1 MNRIKKF
8 VAFVRSLSLV
18 VFVLMLPFAWVLRD
32 GLGPAAHDSSGLKA
46 VVKTLSVPCVS
57 MVGIIFLISQLI
69 LMLINV
75 DRYGCHRHIKQS
87 SSERIGRK
95 GGNARQD

>member
-8 VAFVRSLSLV
+8 VAFVRSLSLA
-18 VFVLMLPFAWVLRD
+18 VFLLMLPFAWVLRD

-57 MVGIIFLISQLI
+57 IVGIIFLILQLI
-69 LMLINV
+69 LLLVNR
-75 DRYGCHRHIKQS
+75 DRHGSTGAPSKV
-87 SSERIGRK
+87 
-95 GGNARQD
+95 RQNS